1 VKNFLNLLLVSYEIL
16 HDKDYHFIGIVNNVV
31 DTDTSPMY
39 GYVFP
44 MLSEYLGIICILL
57 ILLLLLVVILIAL
70 SDKLSKRQKVISII
84 VSIVVAIIVCIILIY
99 LSTWTMPIEQIW
111 WH

>member
-1 VKNFLNLLLVSYEIL
+1 MKNFLNLLLVSYEIL
-16 HDKDYHFIGIVNNVV
+16 PDKDYHFIDINSVPEL
-31 DTDTSPMY
+31 SPMY

-44 MLSEYLGIICILL
+44 MLADYLGIICILL

-70 SDKLSKRQKVISII
+70 SDKLSKHQKVISII
-84 VSIVVAIIVCIILIY
+84 VSIVVTIIICIILTY
-99 LSTWTMPIEQIW
+99 LSAWQMPIEQMW